1 MTLDS
6 ILNNLNIFPELKYII
21 YDFASYKNTFNNVL
35 QELTLYIN
43 GQIQW
48 NTLGLSQN
56 SNDVSPPLCMH
67 YLDANRDEITSKQVM
82 YHLAMLDEMEPMFSY
97 LSHENY
103 SDADVYDQYLLEEAY
118 LRHREA
124 AESNTYF
131 DPFCL
136 ENLYG

>member
-6 ILNNLNIFPELKYII
+6 ILNNVGIFPELKYII
-21 YDFASYKNTFNNVL
+21 YDFVSYKNTFNNVL
-35 QELTLYIN
+35 QELTLHNN

-48 NTLGLSQN
+48 STLGLAQN
-56 SNDVSPPLCMH
+56 SNDVSPSLCMY
-67 YLDANRDEITSKQVM
+67 YLHANRDEITSKQVM

-103 SDADVYDQYLLEEAY
+103 NVADVYDQYILEEDD
-118 LRHREA
+118 EPD
-124 AESNTYF
+124 TFF
-131 DPFCL
+131 DPFCS

>member
-6 ILNNLNIFPELKYII
+6 KLNEFGIFPELKYII
-21 YDFASYKNTFNNVL
+21 YDFVSYKNTFNSVL
-35 QELTLYIN
+35 QELTLHNN

-48 NTLGLSQN
+48 STLGLAQN
-56 SNDVSPPLCMH
+56 SNNVSPPLCMH
-67 YLDANRDEITSKQVM
+67 YLHANRDEMTSKQVM

-103 SDADVYDQYLLEEAY
+103 NVADDYDQYILEDDDEPD
-118 LRHREA
+118 
-124 AESNTYF
+124 TYF
-131 DPFCL
+131 DPFCS